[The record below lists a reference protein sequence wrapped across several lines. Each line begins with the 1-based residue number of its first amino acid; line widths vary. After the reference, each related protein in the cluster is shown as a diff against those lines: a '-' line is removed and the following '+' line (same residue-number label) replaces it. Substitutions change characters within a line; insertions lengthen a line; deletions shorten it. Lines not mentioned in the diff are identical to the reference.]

1 MPSPVTRCSCCWSC
15 WRHWGLIAAVVGVV
29 VVLVSR
35 VPGMAAHAG
44 RLIVVGRVAL
54 ALVGLVAL
62 PGFAEAI
69 VDILGRGR

>member
-1 MPSPVTRCSCCWSC
+1 
-15 WRHWGLIAAVVGVV
+15 
-29 VVLVSR
+29 
-35 VPGMAAHAG
+35 MAAHAG
-44 RLIVVGRVAL
+44 RLMVVGRVAL